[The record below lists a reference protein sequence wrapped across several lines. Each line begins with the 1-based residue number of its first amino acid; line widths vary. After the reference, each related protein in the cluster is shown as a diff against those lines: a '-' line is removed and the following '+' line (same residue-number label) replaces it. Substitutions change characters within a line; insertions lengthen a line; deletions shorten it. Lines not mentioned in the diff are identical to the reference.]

1 MSRATPI
8 PGDDSAGFDDL
19 ERTFVRRFVP
29 NFDWLT
35 FEEPSPRQDLPVPL
49 SAARVGLITTAG
61 AHLPDQPGMTPNG
74 EVRLIPLEVAGQM
87 CLSHIGY
94 DTIRAARDPDVVVPI
109 GALLRLADAGFIGSL
124 APTVV
129 STMGFIP
136 RGSDVFER
144 TAPATI
150 DALRRDDVDLA
161 LLVPA

>member
-1 MSRATPI
+1 MSRTTPI

-19 ERTFVRRFVP
+19 ERTFVRRFVAD
-29 NFDWLT
+29 FDWLA
-35 FEEPSPRQDLPVPL
+35 FEDPSPRNDLPGPL
-49 SAARVGLITTAG
+49 SEARVGLVTTAG
-61 AHLPDQPGMTPNG
+61 AHLPDQPGMSPNG
-74 EVRLIPLEVAGQM
+74 EVRLIPLEAAAQM

-94 DTIRAARDPDVVVPI
+94 DTRRAGRDPDVVVPI
-109 GALLRLADAGFIGSL
+109 GALARLADTGFIGSL

-136 RGSDVFER
+136 NGADVFDR

-150 DALRRDDVDLA
+150 EALRRDDVDLA